1 MKILSIKMKSIVYPK
16 QFRITSPDFSNL
28 PNSLEQVVT
37 LLASGSSMQKQGL
50 GQETALLGLFA
61 DVAVDIWRMQRR
73 VQIKQDMTE
82 ELRRISRDL
91 ESAWYALEQA
101 GIEVKDHTG
110 EKYNGGMALRVIAFE
125 PLPNISY
132 EQIIETIKPTIY
144 YKQKL
149 FRMGEVVVAKPV
161 DHDSN

>member
-1 MKILSIKMKSIVYPK
+1 MKRILYPK
-16 QFRITSPDFSNL
+16 QFRVPSPDLMALS
-28 PNSLEQVVT
+28 NSLERVVT
-37 LLASGSSMQKQGL
+37 LLASASSMQKQGPV
-50 GQETALLGLFA
+50 QETALLGLFA
-61 DVAVDIWRMQRR
+61 DVSIDIWRMQRH
-73 VQIKQDMTE
+73 VQTKQDMTE
-82 ELRRISRDL
+82 ALRSISRDL
-91 ESAWYALEQA
+91 ESAWYVLEQA

-110 EKYNGGMALRVIAFE
+110 EKYNSGMALRVIAFE

-161 DHDSN
+161 DRHSN